1 MRRIALICLNTDAIV
16 ITWLETQKQVWI
28 PWLYIFTGD
37 LSSRLK
43 VMLMYKGWRVKC
55 WHLVSAGRSEMS
67 ALIVLH
73 RSSVYVADAKKHAKG
88 GAHSAVEGRTEQRK
102 NI

>member
-1 MRRIALICLNTDAIV
+1 
-16 ITWLETQKQVWI
+16 
-28 PWLYIFTGD
+28 
-37 LSSRLK
+37 
-43 VMLMYKGWRVKC
+43 VKC